1 MVWYGMVW
9 YSDEGVELVYQIGT
23 TRSIAIIIYLPD
35 LYLYKLHARS
45 SHLATL
51 RLQKLLGN

>member
-1 MVWYGMVW
+1 MVW
-9 YSDEGVELVYQIGT
+9 YSDGGVELF
-23 TRSIAIIIYLPD
+23 LPD
-35 LYLYKLHARS
+35 RNDEEYRHHHILTLPYLYLYKLHARS